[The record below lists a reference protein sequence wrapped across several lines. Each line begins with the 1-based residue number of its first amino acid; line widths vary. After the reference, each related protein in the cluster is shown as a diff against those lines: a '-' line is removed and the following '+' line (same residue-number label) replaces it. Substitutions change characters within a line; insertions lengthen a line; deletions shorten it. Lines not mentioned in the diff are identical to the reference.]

1 VRAASGV
8 WRWRR
13 NPLRR
18 STDLVEAWV
27 ALAAVLLIV
36 LAVPLAGWCCGTVT
50 GRALDQAVRR
60 QHQQRH
66 ATAAHVVR
74 PLPGP
79 SVSANPDGSPDGAT
93 RSRVLANWTAADGSP
108 HTGPLIT
115 SALRDKPGDTL
126 HIWTDDHGA
135 IVNRPLDASTARAHA
150 ALAGIAAAAGA
161 AGLVVG
167 CENLVV
173 WRLSRRRYARLDRAW
188 AEAGPDWG
196 RTGTGS

>member
-1 VRAASGV
+1 M

-18 STDLVEAWV
+18 RTDLVEAWV

-36 LAVPLAGWCCGTVT
+36 LAAPVAGWCCG
-50 GRALDQAVRR
+50 ALTDRVLEQAVRH

-66 ATAAHVVR
+66 ATTALVVK

-79 SVSANPDGSPDGAT
+79 SVSTNPDGSPDGST
-93 RSRVLANWTAADGSP
+93 RSRVLANWTAADGSR

-115 SALRDKPGDTL
+115 STLHDKPGDSL
-126 HIWTDDHGA
+126 PIWTDDHGTV
-135 IVNRPLDASTARAHA
+135 VNHPLDTDTARAHA
-150 ALAGIAAAAGA
+150 ALAGIAAAGA
-161 AGLVVG
+161 AGGLVIGARHLIVRL
-167 CENLVV
+167 LV
-173 WRLSRRRYARLDRAW
+173 RRRYVRLDRAW